1 MTFLTRLHDEGL
13 SYSAINTAKSMLSS
27 IFEIVHYANIG
38 NNVLVRRFMKGIF
51 NIKPVIPKTIFT
63 WDVKQVLEF
72 LGSLEN
78 KSLTLKL
85 LSVKLALLLIL
96 TTGQRCQ
103 TLKSINI
110 DNLELTKDYVKIRIG
125 DLLKQSKLNSHLAEL
140 YIEAFKQNPA
150 ICIVKTLKYYLRKTE
165 NLRSESSLFVVT
177 QKPHSAATQST
188 IARWLKLG
196 LKLAGIDLALF
207 TPHSTRSASTSAVV
221 NRVPIDT
228 IIKTAGWSRDCTF
241 RKFYK
246 KPITNDASFSNAI
259 LSCK

>member
-110 DNLELTKDYVKIRIG
+110 DNLELTKDYVKI
-125 DLLKQSKLNSHLAEL
+125 
-140 YIEAFKQNPA
+140 
-150 ICIVKTLKYYLRKTE
+150 YLC
-165 NLRSESSLFVVT
+165 LFIWEKMKV
-177 QKPHSAATQST
+177 
-188 IARWLKLG
+188 
-196 LKLAGIDLALF
+196 
-207 TPHSTRSASTSAVV
+207 
-221 NRVPIDT
+221 
-228 IIKTAGWSRDCTF
+228 
-241 RKFYK
+241 
-246 KPITNDASFSNAI
+246 
-259 LSCK
+259 LSCMKYGFPRKLDFT